1 MYEAKLLETTVADG
15 ANGIS
20 KNASFA
26 ILLTYLSNFWRSLQR
41 SLINCKVELKLQQ
54 TKYYVLLVSGA
65 DNISDNSNHIVFTI
79 KDTKSYVPVV
89 TLSARENEKLS
100 KLLSQGFKR
109 SVYLNEYKTKK

>member
-1 MYEAKLLETTVADG
+1 MFCL
-15 ANGIS
+15 
-20 KNASFA
+20 
-26 ILLTYLSNFWRSLQR
+26 YLVLIIF
-41 SLINCKVELKLQQ
+41 LINL
-54 TKYYVLLVSGA
+54 
-65 DNISDNSNHIVFTI
+65 IISNHIVFTI